1 MDKWLDNL
9 LSWGQSNKEEYEKM
23 VLERGRLAQEFLEGE
38 LWNNHLKPHLMG
50 LLDNSYPEPKE
61 RGWQE
66 KYINAKAEEKVIKDL
81 TVVLVAWKSERSKLL
96 QDKKD
101 EREHS
106 IEDA

>member
-9 LSWGQSNKEEYEKM
+9 LSWGQSNKEEWEQE
-23 VLERGRLAQEFLEGE
+23 VLERGKLAQEFLEGE
-38 LWNNHLKPHLMG
+38 LYQQHLKGYLINK
-50 LLDNSYPEPKE
+50 LDKAYPEPNKRNWEKE
-61 RGWQE
+61 
-66 KYINAKAEEKVIKDL
+66 YVYVKAYEQAVTDIFQ
-81 TVVLVAWKSERSKLL
+81 VLVAWKSERSKLL